1 MSFLGDV
8 MINFWYEDIVAE
20 AQLVYY
26 GELEKKDEPNNADHE
41 MKIPEKLD
49 HFLYEIKRN
58 PLGPLVHCA
67 ELLYK
72 YAQNKGI

>member
-1 MSFLGDV
+1 
-8 MINFWYEDIVAE
+8 MINFWYNDVVAE

-26 GELEKKDEPNNADHE
+26 EEDEKEDDHD
-41 MKIPEKLD
+41 MKLRNKVN
-49 HFLYEIKRN
+49 HFLYEIERN

-72 YAQNKGI
+72 DAMERKLDFTKISE